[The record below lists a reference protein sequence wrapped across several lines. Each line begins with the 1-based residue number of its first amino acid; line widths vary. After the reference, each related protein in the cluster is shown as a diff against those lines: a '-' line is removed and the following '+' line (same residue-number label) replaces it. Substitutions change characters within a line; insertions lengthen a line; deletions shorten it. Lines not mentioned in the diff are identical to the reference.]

1 MFLVNYSINTKLKNI
16 NSALNF
22 TKMGYWY
29 LMERNGTGHE
39 VPYGE
44 HSASLDRFVPHQA
57 SAVWRK
63 APSYPPIFRLNLEEK
78 MAAYKFNDWWVWFL

>member
-29 LMERNGTGHE
+29 LTERNGTGHE

-63 APSYPPIFRLNLEEK
+63 APLNWAIFRLNLEEK
-78 MAAYKFNDWWVWFL
+78 MAAYKFIDWWVWFL